1 MDNVNLLRNT
11 LKPHLK
17 WHGAR
22 PSFLALFLIAL
33 FRVKTVNLVD
43 LSIGFKSKAKK
54 ESSYKRLQ
62 RFLKEF
68 DLDYYTMAKLVI
80 GMMEI
85 PEPWVLSL
93 DRTEWQFGRKVF
105 NILTLGI
112 VYQGVAFP
120 LLWWMLDK
128 KGNSNTDE
136 RIDLLREFVEL
147 FCEHKIDYLSA
158 DREFLGHKWLEYLFS
173 QPMMSFRIRIRETEL
188 LGDGKHQL
196 PTKIVFS
203 HLQIGQKSL
212 LKRKRILWGHQVYIG
227 ALRLQD
233 NSLLTV
239 ISPSY
244 CPTLI
249 DDYAQRWGIET
260 LFGIFKSRGFNLED
274 THLIDSERLSRL
286 FALLTIALCW
296 AYRTGKWLSDH
307 KPIVIKK
314 HGRKAKSTFRY
325 GFDHLRSIFLNL
337 DESKAD
343 FLQSLQFLSC
353 T

>member
-11 LKPHLK
+11 LKPYLK

-22 PSFLALFLIAL
+22 LSFLALFLIGL

-43 LSIGFKSKAKK
+43 LSIGFKSKVKK
-54 ESSYKRLQ
+54 ESNYKRLQ
-62 RFLKEF
+62 RFLREF
-68 DLDYYTMAKLVI
+68 DLDYYDLAKLVI
-80 GMMEI
+80 EMMEI
-85 PEPWVLSL
+85 PEPWVLSV
-93 DRTEWQFGRKVF
+93 DRTQWQFGRKVF
-105 NILTLGI
+105 NILTIGI
-112 VYQGVAFP
+112 VHQGVAFP

-128 KGNSNTDE
+128 KGNSNTTE
-136 RIDLLREFVEL
+136 RIDLLREFIDL
-147 FCEHKIDYLSA
+147 FNEYQIDYLSA
-158 DREFLGHKWLEYLFS
+158 DREFLGHDWLKYLLS

-188 LGDGKHQL
+188 LGDGQNQL
-196 PTKIVFS
+196 STRIVFS

-212 LKRKRILWGHQVYIG
+212 LRKTRILWGHRVYVG

-233 NSLLTV
+233 NSLLT
-239 ISPSY
+239 IIAPSY
-244 CPTLI
+244 CHSLV

-274 THLIDSERLSRL
+274 THLVNSERLSRL

-296 AYRTGKWLSDH
+296 AYRTGEWLSQA
-307 KPIVIKK
+307 KPILIKA
-314 HGRKAKSTFRY
+314 HGRKAKSIFRY

-337 DESKAD
+337 DEYETD

>member
-1 MDNVNLLRNT
+1 MDNVNLLRDT

-22 PSFLALFLIAL
+22 LSFLALFLIAL

-43 LSIGFKSKAKK
+43 LSIGFKSQAKQ
-54 ESSYKRLQ
+54 ESNYKRLQ
-62 RFLKEF
+62 RFLREF
-68 DLDYYTMAKLVI
+68 DLDYYSMAKLVI
-80 GMMEI
+80 EMMEI
-85 PEPWVLSL
+85 PQPWVLSL
-93 DRTEWQFGRKVF
+93 DRTEWQFGSKMF

-112 VYQGVAFP
+112 VHQGVAFP

-128 KGNSNTDE
+128 KGNSNTTE
-136 RIDLLREFVEL
+136 RINLLSEFIEL
-147 FCEHKIDYLSA
+147 FNEYQIDYLSA
-158 DREFLGHKWLEYLFS
+158 DREFLGHQWLQYLLS
-173 QPMMSFRIRIRETEL
+173 QPMMPFRIRVRETEL

-196 PTKIVFS
+196 STRVVFS
-203 HLQIGQKSL
+203 HLQIGQTAL
-212 LKRKRILWGHQVYIG
+212 LKRKRIVWGHQVYIG

-239 ISPSY
+239 IAPSY
-244 CPTLI
+244 CHTII

-274 THLIDSERLSRL
+274 THLTDSERLSRL

-296 AYRTGKWLSDH
+296 AYRTGQWLSDN
-307 KPIVIKK
+307 KPILIKK
-314 HGRKAKSTFRY
+314 HGRKAKSVFRY
-325 GFDHLRSIFLNL
+325 GFDHLRLILLNL
-337 DESKAD
+337 EDYQND
-343 FLQSLQFLSC
+343 FFHSLQFLSC

>member
-22 PSFLALFLIAL
+22 LSFLALFLIAL

-54 ESSYKRLQ
+54 ESNYKRLQ
-62 RFLKEF
+62 RFLREF
-68 DLDYYTMAKLVI
+68 DLDYYDMAKLVI
-80 GMMEI
+80 EMMEI

-93 DRTEWQFGRKVF
+93 DRTQWQFGSKVF

-128 KGNSNTDE
+128 KGNSNTTE
-136 RIDLLREFVEL
+136 RIDLMKEFIEL
-147 FCEHKIDYLSA
+147 FCEYKIDYLSA
-158 DREFLGHKWLEYLFS
+158 DREFLGHHWLGYLLS
-173 QPMMSFRIRIRETEL
+173 QSTMSFRIRIRETEL

-196 PTKIVFS
+196 STRIVFS

-212 LKRKRILWGHQVYIG
+212 LKRKRILWGHQVYVG
-227 ALRLQD
+227 ALRKTD
-233 NSLLTV
+233 NSLLTI
-239 ISPSY
+239 ISPHY
-244 CPTLI
+244 CHTII

-274 THLIDSERLSRL
+274 THLVDSERLSRL

-296 AYRTGKWLSDH
+296 AYRTGQWLSYQ
-307 KPIVIKK
+307 KPILIKT
-314 HGRKAKSTFRY
+314 HGRKAQSIFRY
-325 GFDHLRSIFLNL
+325 GFDYLRHVLFNL
-337 DESKAD
+337 DEHQAD
-343 FLQSLQFLSC
+343 FRQSLQFLSC

>member
-1 MDNVNLLRNT
+1 MNNVNLLRKT

-22 PSFLALFLIAL
+22 LSFLALFLISL

-43 LSIGFKSKAKK
+43 LSLGFKGKAKA

-62 RFLKEF
+62 RFLREF
-68 DLDYYTMAKLVI
+68 DLDYYSMAKLVI
-80 GMMEI
+80 EMMSI
-85 PEPWVLSL
+85 PQPWVLSL
-93 DRTEWQFGRKVF
+93 DRTEWQFGSKVF

-112 VYQGVAFP
+112 VHQGVAFP

-128 KGNSNTDE
+128 KGNSNTTE
-136 RIDLLREFVEL
+136 RIELLKEFIEL
-147 FCEHKIDYLSA
+147 FSEYQIDYLSA
-158 DREFLGHKWLEYLFS
+158 DREFLGHDWLKYLLS

-196 PTKIVFS
+196 STRIVFS

-212 LKRKRILWGHQVYIG
+212 LKRTRILWGHPVYIG

-233 NSLLTV
+233 NSLLT
-239 ISPSY
+239 IIAPSY
-244 CPTLI
+244 CQTII

-274 THLIDSERLSRL
+274 THLTDSERLSRL

-296 AYRTGKWLSDH
+296 AYRTGQWLSDH
-307 KPIVIKK
+307 KPILIKK
-314 HGRKAKSTFRY
+314 HGRKQASIFRY
-325 GFDHLRSIFLNL
+325 GFDHLRRILFDL
-337 DESKAD
+337 DEHEAD

>member
-22 PSFLALFLIAL
+22 LSFLALFLIAL

-43 LSIGFKSKAKK
+43 LSIGFKSKTKK
-54 ESSYKRLQ
+54 ESNYKRLQ
-62 RFLKEF
+62 RFLREF
-68 DLDYYTMAKLVI
+68 DLDYYDMAKLVI
-80 GMMEI
+80 EMMEI

-93 DRTEWQFGRKVF
+93 DRTQWQFGSKVF

-112 VYQGVAFP
+112 VYKGVAFP

-128 KGNSNTDE
+128 KGNSNTTE
-136 RIDLLREFVEL
+136 RIDLMKEFVEL
-147 FCEHKIDYLSA
+147 FCEYKIDYLSA
-158 DREFLGHKWLEYLFS
+158 DREFLGHYWLGYLLS
-173 QPMMSFRIRIRETEL
+173 QSTMSFRIRIRETEL
-188 LGDGKHQL
+188 LRDGKHQL
-196 PTKIVFS
+196 STRIVFS

-212 LKRKRILWGHQVYIG
+212 LTRKRILWGHQVYIG
-227 ALRLQD
+227 ALRLED
-233 NSLLTV
+233 NSLLT
-239 ISPSY
+239 IIAPHY
-244 CPTLI
+244 CHTLI

-274 THLIDSERLSRL
+274 THLVDSERLSRL

-296 AYRTGKWLSDH
+296 AYRTGEWLSH
-307 KPIVIKK
+307 QKPILIKT
-314 HGRKAKSTFRY
+314 HGRKAQSIFRY
-325 GFDHLRSIFLNL
+325 GFDYLRHVLLNL
-337 DESKAD
+337 DEHQAD
-343 FLQSLQFLSC
+343 FRQALQFLSC

>member
-1 MDNVNLLRNT
+1 MNNVNLLRNT
-11 LKPHLK
+11 LKSHLK

-22 PSFLALFLIAL
+22 LSFLALFLIAL

-54 ESSYKRLQ
+54 ESNYKRLQ
-62 RFLKEF
+62 RFLRDF
-68 DLDYYTMAKLVI
+68 DLDYYDMAKLVI
-80 GMMEI
+80 EMMEI

-93 DRTEWQFGRKVF
+93 DRTQWQFGSKVF

-128 KGNSNTDE
+128 KGNSNTTE
-136 RIDLLREFVEL
+136 RINLIREFVEL
-147 FCEHKIDYLSA
+147 FCEYKIDYLSA
-158 DREFLGHKWLEYLFS
+158 DREFLGHDWLGYLLS
-173 QPMMSFRIRIRETEL
+173 QSTMSFRIRIRETEL
-188 LGDGKHQL
+188 LGDRKHQL
-196 PTKIVFS
+196 STRIVFS
-203 HLQIGQKSL
+203 HLQIGEKSL
-212 LKRKRILWGHQVYIG
+212 LKRTRILWGHQVYVG
-227 ALRLQD
+227 ALRLED
-233 NSLLTV
+233 NSLLT
-239 ISPSY
+239 IIAPHY
-244 CPTLI
+244 CPTII

-274 THLIDSERLSRL
+274 THLVDSERLSRL

-296 AYRTGKWLSDH
+296 AYRTGEWLSH
-307 KPIVIKK
+307 QKPILIKT
-314 HGRKAKSTFRY
+314 HGRKAQSIFRY
-325 GFDHLRSIFLNL
+325 GFDYLRHILLNL
-337 DESKAD
+337 DEHQAD